1 MILLTQRDSRRK
13 IEESRKNTEKCTSR
27 RGGIENLTKHKGGVG
42 VALHALIFT
51 STSALI
57 RH

>member
-1 MILLTQRDSRRK
+1 MLTQWDSRRK
-13 IEESRKNTEKCTSR
+13 IEESRKNKKIEKCTSR
-27 RGGIENLTKHKGGVG
+27 RGGIENLTKHKGVVG
-42 VALHALIFT
+42 AALHALIFT